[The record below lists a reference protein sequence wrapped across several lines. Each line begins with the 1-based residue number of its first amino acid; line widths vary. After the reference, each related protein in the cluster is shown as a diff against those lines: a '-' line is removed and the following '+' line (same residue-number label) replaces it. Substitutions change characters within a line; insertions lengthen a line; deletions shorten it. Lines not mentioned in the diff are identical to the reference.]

1 MHKIRLIALLL
12 LFALQTAA
20 QDFNN
25 FEEVNNTTYSLFAL
39 SKWDDLIKYGN
50 KAIEY
55 KQDFLNLRL
64 RLGFACISKKNY
76 AKAIIHY
83 KKVLTFNK
91 YDEIAHYY
99 LWLCYNA
106 LNQESFAL
114 QHYPFINKDIQKTF
128 SLKKIALTA
137 IGIENS
143 FKTTDVTTRNDAF
156 YNRLS
161 LNCRLGWR
169 VNMQQSV
176 AHYKQNI
183 SEPKLTLVENNNS
196 ININQVEYYNLISIS
211 LNKNI
216 EVKTAFHYIKTP
228 FNNFSYSNH
237 LGLIGIK
244 FYGNNI
250 NWQGAFIQGTLV
262 DSKINQYNLQSEYFP
277 LGSNSLY
284 GISTLSYR
292 TMDSSGNT
300 NFKQVL
306 GFKVNKTTWLEANV
320 TLGEA
325 NRYLENDALYVFNSI
340 DPNMLKWGC
349 NAYYFLG
356 KHLKLQLGYTMEK
369 RKLTLYNPQL
379 FYFQHS
385 LNGGISWKF

>member
-1 MHKIRLIALLL
+1 MLLF
-12 LFALQTAA
+12 FALQTYA
-20 QDFNN
+20 QDFSN
-25 FEEVNNTTYSLFAL
+25 FEDVNNTTYSLFTL
-39 SKWDDLIKYGN
+39 SKWDELLEYGN
-50 KAIEY
+50 KAIEK

-64 RLGFACISKKNY
+64 RLGYACISKQYY
-76 AKAIIHY
+76 AKAIEHY
-83 KKVLTFNK
+83 KKALTYNK
-91 YDEIAHYY
+91 FDEIAHYY
-99 LWLCYNA
+99 IWVCYSA
-106 LNQESFAL
+106 LNQESFAI
-114 QHYPFINKDIQKTF
+114 QHYPFINQDVQKTL

-137 IGIENS
+137 IGIEHS

-161 LNCRLGWR
+161 LNCRLGWQ

-176 AHYKQNI
+176 AYYKQTI

-196 ININQVEYYNLISIS
+196 ININQVDYYNAINIS
-211 LNKNI
+211 LNKNL
-216 EVKTAFHYIKTP
+216 ELKTAYHYIKTP

-244 FYGNNI
+244 FYGKSI
-250 NWQGAFIQGTLV
+250 NWQGSFIQGTLV

-277 LGSNSLY
+277 LGNNSLY
-284 GISTLSYR
+284 GVSTLSYR
-292 TMDSSGNT
+292 SLDSSGNV

-306 GFKVNKTTWLEANV
+306 GFKINKTTWLEANV

-349 NAYYFLG
+349 NAYYFGG

-379 FYFQHS
+379 FYFHHS